1 MAKKAK
7 KTKPEADTAEVEV
20 QSVET
25 APVEAKPVRGA
36 KTKAIKAA
44 LKAHKEKSPKEIAEI
59 VSASGIP
66 TTAGQVSNVKSILA
80 AKRKAKAA
88 PAPAGEAATAV
99 VPKDAVSLGLLQK
112 AKKLAAQLG
121 GIKEAKAAIDALSQ
135 LMD

>member
-7 KTKPEADTAEVEV
+7 KTKPETETTETTEVAA
-20 QSVET
+20 T
-25 APVEAKPVRGA
+25 PVEAKPVRGA

-44 LKAHKEKSPKEIAEI
+44 LKSHKDKSPKEIAEI
-59 VSASGIP
+59 VTAAGIT

-80 AKRKAKAA
+80 AKKKAKGA